1 MGIALKVE
9 KRCPIAEVEA
19 AYRSERDA
27 VRRSHLQVIWLLL
40 DGMPALE
47 VSRVTGFGARW
58 IEKLIHR
65 WNGDGLSGLGDR
77 RRRNRGQKPVLDA
90 AGVAA
95 LAAVLEGVPA
105 DGGLWSGRQVAAWM
119 SRRLGR
125 PVDAK
130 LGLVYLHRL
139 GFTRQRPR
147 PRHARAAAAEVQA
160 AFKKTSAK
168 RWLRRGPSASAV
180 RSRCGPSTNIGS
192 G

>member
-1 MGIALKVE
+1 MGRLLTVE
-9 KRCPIAEVEA
+9 RRCGRGEIEA
-19 AYRSERDA
+19 AYRGERDT
-27 VRRSHLQVIWLLL
+27 VRRSHLQVIWLLR
-40 DGMPALE
+40 GGTPAPE
-47 VSRVTGFGARW
+47 VARVTGFSGRW

-65 WNGDGLSGLGDR
+65 WNGKGFAGLGDR

-95 LAAVLEGVPA
+95 LEAVLEGVPA

-139 GFTRQRPR
+139 DFTRQRPR

-168 RWLRRGPSASAV
+168 RWRRRGPSAPSAP
-180 RSRCGPSTNIGS
+180 SRCGPSTNTGS